1 MQISP
6 KITDAIKIW
15 LPKIGIEI
23 VFIFLIFLITWIRS
37 LFDENLSSNDQTLL
51 QNFIEWFA
59 VFYTLVL
66 SVIVGQGWKK
76 YNKINN
82 EIDREA
88 DSLTLLVHTGRMFDD
103 IKLREALVLA
113 IKQYAKSV
121 LLLKSNDSRVDSQA
135 FKYMKDIHEF
145 VVVLITSNAE
155 ECLKSELLHQ
165 YNEAYDARGDRF
177 DLIEEKLPKHT
188 WFVFLAASLIWLWGF
203 LWLEFDSPYF
213 AVYILGSTTT
223 TISYLLYLA
232 RSLNDPIAGLW
243 KIKFFSF
250 ENHLLKEL
258 A

>member
-1 MQISP
+1 MQIP
-6 KITDAIKIW
+6 PTTADANKN
-15 LPKIGIEI
+15 LLSKIGIEI

-37 LFDENLSSNDQTLL
+37 LINEKLSTSDQNLL

-66 SVIVGQGWKK
+66 SVIVGQGWNK

-88 DSLTLLVHTGRMFDD
+88 DSLTLLMQTGRMFEN

-113 IKQYAKSV
+113 VERYAKSV
-121 LLLKSNDSRVDSQA
+121 LLLKSDDSRIDGQS
-135 FKYMKDIHEF
+135 FEYMRAIREF
-145 VVVLITSNAE
+145 VVLLIKSDAE

-177 DLIEEKLPKHT
+177 DLIEGKLPNHT
-188 WFVFLAASLIWLWGF
+188 WFIFLTASLIWLWGF
-203 LWLEFDSPYF
+203 LWLEFNSPYF
-213 AVYILGSTTT
+213 AIYILGSTAI
-223 TISYLLYLA
+223 TIIYLLYLA
-232 RSLNDPIAGLW
+232 RSLNDPIKGLW
-243 KIKFFSF
+243 KLKFASF

-258 A
+258 I